1 MNSVSGLYQCQCPGC
16 DIILE
21 FCKVLRETELKI
33 LAVLFIIVVCISTII
48 SIKNSIENGLVI

>member
-1 MNSVSGLYQCQCPGC
+1 MNSVSGLYQCQYPGC

-33 LAVLFIIVVCISTII
+33 LSVLFIIVVCVSTII
-48 SIKNSIENGLVI
+48 SIKNSMENDLVI

>member
-33 LAVLFIIVVCISTII
+33 LAVLFIIVLCIMDTL
-48 SIKNSIENGLVI
+48 KFFFHLFLLVGG